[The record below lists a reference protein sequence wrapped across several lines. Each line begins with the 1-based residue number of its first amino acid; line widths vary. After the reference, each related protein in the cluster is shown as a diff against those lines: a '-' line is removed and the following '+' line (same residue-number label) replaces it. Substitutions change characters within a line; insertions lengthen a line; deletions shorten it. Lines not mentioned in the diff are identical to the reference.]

1 MQKTKIIMSM
11 IVGPKLDDEV
21 ELVGD
26 GASGVMFRIRRFCC
40 GSRIRTWVSFS
51 LAFLVVI
58 GITVT
63 VSIILTRPKICETAL
78 CYNISREIASQ
89 LDESVDPC
97 NDFYSYACGGFFKT
111 HKLTTNESAIS
122 ALMIL
127 NSENLEVLRQ
137 ALENVSRYSESSAIR
152 KTKKFYSSCINTAA
166 IDERS
171 VTPLKDLIEKYGGW
185 SVTGKGL
192 NYRWS
197 VEEKMGQVLRDLNV
211 QTLLSVDVRP
221 DIFDS
226 SRNILRFDM
235 SSLGLSATYFNSLD
249 DNSAKIRNAYKTY
262 MKTIARL
269 LGGERYTSGI
279 KMSRIFE
286 FEKSLANIINKTFY
300 SEDLVETVKQYHES
314 GVSSEFWG
322 STIKEFCN
330 QSSFD
335 ESFIVRLLNILFS
348 KQKLSFKPSEKVF
361 YIKDVKNHRAPI
373 FRGIHNE
380 LVSWGESIVM
390 DYIMWRVVDSYVKAM
405 PKEFFAAKHKYE
417 VEILGPQ
424 ESERWSYCLSVMST
438 YMDMSVGRLFV
449 DAAFD
454 DSSKNIVKDMTTRIR
469 KAFTDNLESKTWMD
483 DETREKAKEKANAI
497 GEDVGYPSYIKDDKK
512 LDTHYSMLTIADGLF
527 ENLVS
532 AKKMLIQK
540 KLGVLRVKVNKEKW
554 LMGPATV
561 NAYYSQ
567 TQNRIVILAGIIRSP
582 LYKKIYPKYL
592 NYGSLA
598 MVIGHEITHGFD
610 NSGRLFDKNGNY
622 RNWWST
628 SSRNAFHS
636 KALCL
641 IKQYGSYEVYGKYI
655 NGGQTLNE
663 NIADN
668 GGIKLA
674 YDAYQSWVDDN
685 EKEGQLPDLGLSV
698 DQLFFIGFA
707 TPWCKVSNKAAAL
720 YQLKFDVHSYNK
732 YRVIGSLSNFKR
744 FSKAFGCSSGDRM
757 DPYPKCSVW

>member
-1 MQKTKIIMSM
+1 MST

-58 GITVT
+58 GITVA

-111 HKLTTNESAIS
+111 HKLTTNESEIS

-127 NSENLEVLRQ
+127 NSENLEVLRH

-192 NYRWS
+192 NYGWS

-211 QTLLSVDVRP
+211 QTLLSVDVLP

-226 SRNILRFDM
+226 SRNIIRFGM
-235 SSLGLSATYFNSLD
+235 SSLGLSATYFNSHD

-262 MKTIARL
+262 MTTIAVL
-269 LGGERYTSGI
+269 LGGEYRTSEK

-286 FEKSLANIINKTFY
+286 FERSLANIINKNKTFY

-314 GVSSEFWG
+314 GVSSESWD
-322 STIKEFCN
+322 STIKEFCK
-330 QSSFD
+330 QSSF
-335 ESFIVRLLNILFS
+335 
-348 KQKLSFKPSEKVF
+348 
-361 YIKDVKNHRAPI
+361 
-373 FRGIHNE
+373 RGDS
-380 LVSWGESIVM
+380 VVM
-390 DYIMWRVVDSYVKAM
+390 DYIMWRVVDSYVQAM
-405 PKEFFAAKHKYE
+405 PKAFFAAKRKYQ
-417 VEILGPQ
+417 VEIYGPQ
-424 ESERWSYCLSVMST
+424 ESERWSYCLSVMSK
-438 YMDMSVGRLFV
+438 YMDMGVGRLFV
-449 DAAFD
+449 DVAFD
-454 DSSKNIVKDMTTRIR
+454 DSSKNTVKDMTTRIR

-527 ENLVS
+527 ENLVA

-540 KLGVLRVKVNKEKW
+540 KLGVLRVKVNKEEW
-554 LMGPATV
+554 LMGPASV
-561 NAYYSQ
+561 NAYYSPM
-567 TQNRIVILAGIIRSP
+567 QNRIVILAGIIRSP

-628 SSRNAFHS
+628 SSTNAFRS
-636 KALCL
+636 KAQCL

-685 EKEGQLPDLGLSV
+685 EMEGQLPDLGLSV